1 MRILVIVSLAFLT
14 ACGPSS
20 AQREKIAA
28 TQAVVNERIKAG
40 TMTEAEGRLAMAK
53 VRAEV
58 EQERRNG
65 GGGEYRPAVYQTV
78 GGGTVIRY

>member
-1 MRILVIVSLAFLT
+1 MRVLVVVALAFLT
-14 ACGPSS
+14 ACGPTS

-58 EQERRNG
+58 EQERRNEG
-65 GGGEYRPAVYQTV
+65 GSGYRPTVYQPV
-78 GGGTVIRY
+78 GGGTYVAY